1 MTDPALTEL
10 LDLALEAARRAGALL
25 RDGRLADLGVAATK
39 SSPIDVVTEMDI
51 AAEKL
56 ITGYLSDFRPDD
68 GFLGEEGA
76 SSPGSTGIRW
86 VTVPLDGTVNYLY
99 GLPTWAVTIAAERDG
114 EPVVGAVRSPD
125 APGDARQ
132 PGSGAPYPLAAPA
145 PPRTTARTTGF
156 NYGAMFAAPGGRSQ
170 LPLSDT
176 SAQLLAARGAA
187 ALAHTSCRSRCC
199 PPATDQ
205 LRQQRLSRPPPRTPP
220 GADEAPP
227 PAAQAAAGRP
237 ASSASTGPCDTLLNR
252 SLLALV
258 GLSIIAFA
266 FGYAMAGRVL
276 SPLGRIT
283 RTARRVAGTDLT
295 RRIELDGPDD
305 ELKELADTFD
315 DMLDRLERAFTAQ
328 QRFVGN
334 ASHELRTPLAINRT
348 LLEVHL
354 SDPEAPPELQQ
365 LGKTLLATNER
376 SEQLVEG
383 LLLLARS
390 DNQIIERK
398 PVDLAEVADRAIDQA
413 RSEAVAK
420 NVEIRGERAA
430 AVVQGNGVLL
440 ERIALNLVQN
450 AVRYNVA
457 GGRLGGGHHLPARPA
472 RPCWSSR
479 TQVLWSRRTRS
490 TTSSSPSGGCVRSAR
505 AVTRGSDSA
514 CRSRG
519 PSRGPTEAVSSRSPA
534 KAAVS

>member
-1 MTDPALTEL
+1 M
-10 LDLALEAARRAGALL
+10 
-25 RDGRLADLGVAATK
+25 AATPPPPTAPPK
-39 SSPIDVVTEMDI
+39 PTWEPKQQ
-51 AAEKL
+51 EPPYPWL
-56 ITGYLSDFRPDD
+56 RP
-68 GFLGEEGA
+68 
-76 SSPGSTGIRW
+76 TIRIRL
-86 VTVPLDGTVNYLY
+86 TLLY
-99 GLPTWAVTIAAERDG
+99 GGMFLIAG
-114 EPVVGAVRSPD
+114 I
-125 APGDARQ
+125 
-132 PGSGAPYPLAAPA
+132 L
-145 PPRTTARTTGF
+145 
-156 NYGAMFAAPGGRSQ
+156 
-170 LPLSDT
+170 LLSIIYM
-176 SAQLLAARGAA
+176 L
-187 ALAHTSCRSRCC
+187 
-199 PPATDQ
+199 
-205 LRQQRLSRPPPRTPP
+205 
-220 GADEAPP
+220 
-227 PAAQAAAGRP
+227 AAQALGVGSKLPFEIVSGEVASKICDLPTTPSPEAFNAAMNACVNNQRKE
-237 ASSASTGPCDTLLNR
+237 ALETLLNR

-305 ELKELADTFD
+305 ELKELSDTFD

-354 SDPEAPPELQQ
+354 SDPQAPPELQQ

-390 DNQIIERK
+390 DNQIVERK

-413 RSEAVAK
+413 RAEAVER
-420 NVEIRGERAA
+420 NVEIRGERAG

-457 GGRLGGGHHLPARPA
+457 EDGWVEVTTSLQHGQALLVVSNTGPVVPAYEIDNLFEPFRRLRTERTGSDKGVGLGLSIARSVARAHGGRIIAEPREGGGLVMRVTLP
-472 RPCWSSR
+472 
-479 TQVLWSRRTRS
+479 V
-490 TTSSSPSGGCVRSAR
+490 
-505 AVTRGSDSA
+505 
-514 CRSRG
+514 
-519 PSRGPTEAVSSRSPA
+519 
-534 KAAVS
+534 